1 MSRGLRVPVAAVSGQ
16 NEGLPALSSRAS
28 ETVVVVTGTLA
39 GGAVKEAAVDGGTY
53 ELSIINMG
61 TEPALALFIATDSPP
76 ELGADKAVL
85 LANSGFQR
93 IVPAEGQVVEIRAC
107 ASGDTVLV
115 SCDAEVIVRVHDHI
129 GAV

>member
-28 ETVVVVTGTLA
+28 ETDVVVTGTVA
-39 GGAVKEAAVDGGTY
+39 GGAVSESLVAGGTY

-61 TEPALALFIATDSPP
+61 AAPALALFIATDSPP

-85 LANSGFQR
+85 LASKGFQR
-93 IVPAEGQVVEIRAC
+93 LVPAKGQIVEIRAC
-107 ASGDTVLV
+107 AAGDTVLV
-115 SCDAEVIVRVHDHI
+115 SCDAEVIVRVHDHT